1 MKNPRLERLN
11 QEHRTA
17 EIRLTREKHRQ
28 KQQQAEA
35 KELTRKARTRR
46 LCTCGGMLESFLQAP
61 NILTDDDVM
70 DLLTFIFRQHS
81 VQENCITQS
90 WIERKRSWQKSKRK
104 RRKTRNESKGA
115 TIHRYDRCVA
125 FYRRSIAGSR

>member
-46 LCTCGGMLESFLQAP
+46 LCTRGGMLESFLQAP

-70 DLLTFIFRQHS
+70 EFLTCMFGLKPEYGKLYI
-81 VQENCITQS
+81 
-90 WIERKRSWQKSKRK
+90 RSL
-104 RRKTRNESKGA
+104 NG
-115 TIHRYDRCVA
+115 
-125 FYRRSIAGSR
+125 RRSIVMSIGDTIYSLRKDSGLTQKDLAENLGVNFQTVSK

>member
-1 MKNPRLERLN
+1 MKNLRIERLN

-17 EIRLTREKHRQ
+17 EIRLTRERHRE

-46 LCTCGGMLESFLQAP
+46 LCTRGGMLESFLQAP

-70 DLLTFIFRQHS
+70 DLLTFIFRQPD
-81 VQENCITQS
+81 VRKNLRLIIEDRKKTIETKLQEET
-90 WIERKRSWQKSKRK
+90 EA
-104 RRKTRNESKGA
+104 E
-115 TIHRYDRCVA
+115 V
-125 FYRRSIAGSR
+125 

>member
-17 EIRLTREKHRQ
+17 EIRLTRERHRE

-46 LCTCGGMLESFLQAP
+46 LCTRGGMLESFLQAP

-70 DLLTFIFRQHS
+70 DLLTFIFRQP
-81 VQENCITQS
+81 VVRKNLRVI
-90 WIERKRSWQKSKRK
+90 IEDRK
-104 RRKTRNESKGA
+104 KTIEAKLDEEIEAEAERNP
-115 TIHRYDRCVA
+115 
-125 FYRRSIAGSR
+125 